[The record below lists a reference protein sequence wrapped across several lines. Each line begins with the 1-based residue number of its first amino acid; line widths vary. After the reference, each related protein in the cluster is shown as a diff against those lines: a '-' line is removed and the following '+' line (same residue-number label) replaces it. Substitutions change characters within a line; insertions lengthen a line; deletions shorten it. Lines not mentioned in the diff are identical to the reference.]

1 MASSMTC
8 TTGLHAL
15 HLRAAA
21 VVLAP
26 LTEER
31 FLPLPQQFQAGQ
43 IDGLWVVRRIVDVI
57 GPRPH
62 LRKLAGGAGLELS
75 VFQNGEID
83 AADDHPCEVDAD
95 VAVDGRG
102 IGRIRQMPT
111 LLPLHLIHIRDGIAI
126 ASVGIA
132 FDVGLDHHR
141 ARERLVQLEI
151 VQAAEQG
158 RRGELLELR
167 TCLARNIDPLHSDG
181 ADLHE
186 AIMSIV
192 RRAACSTQA
201 STGQKGIGPSN
212 RCRFNSHTNHFELSS
227 PSITFPIASP
237 MR

>member
-141 ARERLVQLEI
+141 ARERWCNWKSCKPRSKADAANCWNSALVSHETSTRCTPT
-151 VQAAEQG
+151 EPTFT
-158 RRGELLELR
+158 RR
-167 TCLARNIDPLHSDG
+167 S
-181 ADLHE
+181 
-186 AIMSIV
+186 
-192 RRAACSTQA
+192 
-201 STGQKGIGPSN
+201 
-212 RCRFNSHTNHFELSS
+212 
-227 PSITFPIASP
+227 
-237 MR
+237 